1 MLLTIR
7 PMFISILKSTT
18 GHSFTFFRSM
28 AMPISEQT
36 ADRLAALE
44 QLSLSLA
51 SVCRAAITGADSDD
65 PRVDPLMGTVRKIF
79 LAASNLGSDVAR
91 VSSTSTV
98 LRRPAEAIFTAISV
112 EIPADLVGV
121 ELSLRQFQNAIN
133 ELSPETPYSDI
144 VFAFNN

>member
-1 MLLTIR
+1 
-7 PMFISILKSTT
+7 
-18 GHSFTFFRSM
+18 
-28 AMPISEQT
+28 MPISEQT